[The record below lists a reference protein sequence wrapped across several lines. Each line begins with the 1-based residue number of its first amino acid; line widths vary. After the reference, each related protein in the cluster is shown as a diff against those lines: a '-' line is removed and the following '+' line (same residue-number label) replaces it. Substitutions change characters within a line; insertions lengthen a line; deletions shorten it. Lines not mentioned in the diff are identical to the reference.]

1 MTFIPN
7 SVTMLDAG
15 PALKQGLAAIAS
27 GQTVFDLGD
36 LNSLDSA
43 AVATLIAWQRA
54 AQARGVKLQ
63 FIQVP
68 ASLKSLAQLYGA
80 DALLPE

>member
-1 MTFIPN
+1 MTF
-7 SVTMLDAG
+7 SASSLTMLDAA
-15 PALKQGLAAIAS
+15 PALQQGLAAIAN
-27 GQTVFDLGD
+27 GQTVFDLGG
-36 LNSLDSA
+36 LSSLDSS

-54 AQARGVKLQ
+54 AQAQGATLQ
-63 FIQVP
+63 FTRVP